1 MYLLHG
7 MGHVTVVVLEALIGV
22 ATWLSER
29 LEKNTPGQ
37 AYKVGNFA

>member
-7 MGHVTVVVLEALIGV
+7 MGHVTGVDLEALNGV

-29 LEKNTPGQ
+29 LEKNPPGQ